1 MTKLGII
8 SDSHGRTAR
17 TRQALH
23 LLLARGA
30 ERIIHLGDVES
41 EAILDLLV
49 GHDATVVFG
58 NCDDERSLSRY
69 AQALGIRV
77 VHPGAIIEIKPSA
90 VDLSARDASAGLARS
105 IRIGV
110 THGHLEHEVSRLL
123 ADKVDVLLHGHT
135 HEIRDEQLGCT
146 RVMNP
151 GALHRAARYTVM
163 LFDPS
168 TGQAEWLD
176 VE

>member
-58 NCDDERSLSRY
+58 NCDDERSLS
-69 AQALGIRV
+69 AGNSGAAGA
-77 VHPGAIIEIKPSA
+77 PGRRR
-90 VDLSARDASAGLARS
+90 LSGRS
-105 IRIGV
+105 
-110 THGHLEHEVSRLL
+110 
-123 ADKVDVLLHGHT
+123 
-135 HEIRDEQLGCT
+135 
-146 RVMNP
+146 
-151 GALHRAARYTVM
+151 
-163 LFDPS
+163 
-168 TGQAEWLD
+168 
-176 VE
+176 

>member
-58 NCDDERSLSRY
+58 NCDDEHSLSRY

-90 VDLSARDASAGLARS
+90 VDLSARDVSAGLARS

-110 THGHLEHEVSRLL
+110 THGHLEHEVSRL
-123 ADKVDVLLHGHT
+123 GHT
-135 HEIRDEQLGCT
+135 HEIRDEQVGCT

-168 TGQAEWLD
+168 TGHAEWLD